1 MESTMQAS
9 ASGSSESPADNS
21 KSLPRL
27 LCEVG
32 VRGQL
37 EVISGVVCMWVW
49 GTEQV

>member
-1 MESTMQAS
+1 MQSNMQAS

-37 EVISGVVCMWVW
+37 EVISGVVCVW
-49 GTEQV
+49 GGGPEQL